1 MNYRAGQLLAVWDC
15 NVLITLKAL
24 NTFPVLMR
32 EGGETLQEAVAC
44 PNPLVGTGVHRQLV
58 PASSFGKGRVLA
70 P

>member
-32 EGGETLQEAVAC
+32 EGAETLQEAVAC
-44 PNPLVGTGVHRQLV
+44 PNPWWELGCTDSSSP
-58 PASSFGKGRVLA
+58 PAPLEKAGF
-70 P
+70 